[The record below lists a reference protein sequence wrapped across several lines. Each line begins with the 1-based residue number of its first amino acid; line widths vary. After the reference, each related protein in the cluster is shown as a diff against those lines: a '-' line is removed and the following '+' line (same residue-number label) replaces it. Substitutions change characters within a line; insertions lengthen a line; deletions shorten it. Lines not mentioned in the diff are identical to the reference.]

1 VLRRQHDRREQNRR
15 DHLEDDRRQQPDVAQ
30 HAHPDREGDTEHGPA
45 PTSRREASTSA
56 CPAYRGN
63 RLTAIVT
70 GPMKTI
76 AASTWAL
83 SSSLLTV
90 VTSVVVSAQLKL
102 TLARLLSRFQE
113 G

>member
-1 VLRRQHDRREQNRR
+1 MTGSA
-15 DHLEDDRRQQPDVAQ
+15 DDRWSSTAPGGASPSDIA
-30 HAHPDREGDTEHGPA
+30 AGPA

-63 RLTAIVT
+63 KLTAIVT

-76 AASTWAL
+76 AASTCAL

-102 TLARLLSRFQE
+102 TLARLPPWFQE